1 MDKLRILF
9 TNNTLR
15 HRAGSEMV
23 VLDLTKQL
31 RKMGH
36 LPVAYSS
43 DLGPVAE
50 DLKRNCIPVLND
62 LRDLGFVPDV
72 IHGQHHLDAMTAML
86 HFPETPAVYVCH
98 GWIPWEETPPVFPNI
113 QRYIAVSELTAEK
126 LRTTNGVAADQ
137 ISIVRNA
144 IDLDRF
150 RKKLIAPVPLSA
162 AIFSNYVGAGP
173 FQDLVRGA
181 CKKSGIDTLDVIGGR
196 SGNAVRNP
204 EDVLVNYDL
213 VFAIGRS
220 ALEAMATGCAVI
232 VASPDGLAGMV
243 DQNNVEDWSKHNF
256 ALAILDPVRL
266 SEQCLVEEIRKYR
279 PGAIE
284 ATSDHIRRHNS
295 LDQAAGHYLTLYRE
309 AIARWAEG
317 DRKSAGFRKTQ
328 WLSLS
333 RYLANISARVKGAQ
347 SLHRQLA
354 NSEAELSVL
363 RAEILSLKK
372 DMAAAQA
379 QSDRPHGNL

>member
-1 MDKLRILF
+1 MDQLRILF

-15 HRAGSEMV
+15 HRAGSELV

-43 DLGPVAE
+43 DLGPLAE
-50 DLKRNCIPVLND
+50 ELRRNCIPVLND

-86 HFPETPAVYVCH
+86 HFPEAPAVYVCH

-126 LRTTNGVAADQ
+126 LRTTNGIAADQ

-144 IDLDRF
+144 IDLGRF
-150 RKKLIAPVPLSA
+150 RKKTINPTPSSA
-162 AIFSNYVGAGP
+162 AIFSNYVSAGP

-181 CKKSGIDTLDVIGGR
+181 CKKAGIDTLDVIGGR
-196 SGNAVRNP
+196 SGNLVNNP
-204 EDVLVNYDL
+204 EEVLANYDL

-232 VASPDGLAGMV
+232 TASPDGLAGMV
-243 DQNNVEDWSKHNF
+243 DERNVEDWSKHNF
-256 ALAILDPVRL
+256 ALAILDQERL
-266 SEQCLVEEIRKYR
+266 TERCLVEEIRKYR
-279 PGAIE
+279 PEAIG
-284 ATSDHIRRHNS
+284 ATSDHVRRHNN
-295 LDQAAGHYLTLYRE
+295 LEQTAGRYLTHYRE

-317 DRKSAGFRKTQ
+317 DSKSVDFRKTQ

-333 RYLANISARVKGAQ
+333 RYLADISARVKSAQ
-347 SLHRQLA
+347 SVNRKLA
-354 NSEAELSVL
+354 DSDAELSVL

-372 DMAAAQA
+372 DMAVAQA
-379 QSDRPHGNL
+379 RSDSPHGKL